1 MTTYYI
7 AGPIFGK
14 EDRNEPEFRRVEYL
28 VRDALKV
35 TTTIPHDIA
44 PDFHS
49 PARCPDGRRSE
60 GARHNEAC
68 YLRSDIKYMLQYCE
82 GIVLMQGWHTSHG
95 ARLEHT
101 VATACGLRV
110 FIVTPM
116 DIIMRLY

>member
-14 EDRNEPEFRRVEYL
+14 KDRNEPEFRRVELL
-28 VRDALKV
+28 VRDALEV
-35 TTTIPHDIA
+35 TTTIPHDIP
-44 PDFHS
+44 PDAHDFGS
-49 PARCPDGRRSE
+49 CPEGRRSE
-60 GARHNEAC
+60 GATHNEAC
-68 YLRSDIKYMLQYCE
+68 YLRSDIRYMLQRCE

-110 FIVTPM
+110 FIVTPK
-116 DIIMRLY
+116 DEIRRLY